1 MRSLQREPGLL
12 LALLAVVLLVA
23 IFIVYPQ
30 LRVIATPG
38 SGYVAFLTGGTWQ
51 RALLNSLE
59 VMALSTTSAVILGFI
74 FAYAMVYT
82 DMPWK
87 PFFRLVGILPLL
99 SPPFVVA
106 AAYVILFGPRGVI
119 TYGIFGQTIS
129 VFGLGGIWGVQTI
142 AFFPFAYQLIADVL
156 SRSDARL
163 EQAARNLGAGPWQVF
178 RTVTLPLTRPGLGA
192 AILTTAIYVL
202 EDFGNPALI
211 GGTFTVLPTQ
221 AYGLISG
228 FGDLPGATAVSTL
241 LLALALV
248 LYLTKIRLDSGR
260 SFVTVSGRASSM
272 PRPPVPVRLKW
283 ACFSACLALSILILT
298 VYGSLLVSA
307 LTLNFPTVMTPT
319 LQHFQY
325 ITTGTNGTAL
335 QNTLIFGLAAAA
347 FSAAFA
353 LLAGWLVQRV
363 AFTGARAL
371 DFLLIM
377 PAAIPGLF
385 FGIGYATAFNEPWL
399 DWLGRGYLIIIAMIF
414 WNIPIGYQAAVAG
427 LRQIDRTMDEAA
439 TSLGASSLR
448 GFRDILLPMLS
459 GSLRV
464 GFVTTF
470 VRAVTTLSVVIF
482 LFTPG
487 STVATIRIYQ
497 LVNDLNFGGA
507 TAFTVADI
515 AMAIGA
521 LVIVGLLARGRT
533 ALIGRAAAAQV
544 ALVPPLEHTA
554 SGGSPLAR

>member
-12 LALLAVVLLVA
+12 LALLAVIALVC
-23 IFIVYPQ
+23 IFILYPQ

-38 SGYVAFLTGGTWQ
+38 TGYVDFIAGGSWIRSTWQ
-51 RALLNSLE
+51 SIQ
-59 VMALSTTSAVILGFI
+59 VMVLSTTTAVLLGFV
-74 FAYAMVYT
+74 FAYGMVYT
-82 DMPWK
+82 SMPWK
-87 PFFRLVGILPLL
+87 PFFRIIGILPLL

-106 AAYVILFGPRGVI
+106 ASYVILFGPRGVI
-119 TYGIFGQTIS
+119 TYGLFGQTIS

-178 RTVTLPLTRPGLGA
+178 RSVTLPLSRPGLGA

-221 AYGLISG
+221 AYGMISG
-228 FGDLPGATAVSTL
+228 FGDLQGATAVSTL
-241 LLALALV
+241 LLLLALL
-248 LYLTKIRLDSGR
+248 LYVAKVRLDGGR
-260 SFVTVSGRASSM
+260 SFITVSGRASSM
-272 PRPPVPVRLKW
+272 PRPPVPAALTW
-283 ACFSACLALSILILT
+283 TCFGACLALSVIIIT

-307 LTLNFPTVMTPT
+307 FTLNFPTVLGFTT
-319 LQHFQY
+319 KHFEY
-325 ITTGTNGTAL
+325 ITSGPNGTAL
-335 QNTLIFGLAAAA
+335 QNTLVYGLVAAS
-347 FSAAFA
+347 FSAGFA
-353 LLAGWLVQRV
+353 LVAGWLVQRGTW
-363 AFTGARAL
+363 TGRRVL

-385 FGIGYATAFNEPWL
+385 FGIGYAVAFNEAWL
-399 DWLGRGYLIIIAMIF
+399 DWLDRGALIILSMIF
-414 WNIPIGYQAAVAG
+414 WNIPVGYQAAVAG
-427 LRQIDRTMDEAA
+427 LRQIDRSMDEAA

-448 GFRDILLPMLS
+448 GFRDVLVPMLG

-482 LFTPG
+482 LFTPS
-487 STVATIRIYQ
+487 STVATIRIFQ
-497 LVNDLNFGGA
+497 LVNDLNWGAA

-515 AMAIGA
+515 TMAIAA
-521 LVIVGLLARGRT
+521 LGLIALLARGRI
-533 ALIGRAAAAQV
+533 ALGAAR
-544 ALVPPLEHTA
+544 
-554 SGGSPLAR
+554 G

>member
-12 LALLAVVLLVA
+12 LALLAVIALVSV
-23 IFIVYPQ
+23 FILYPQ
-30 LRVIATPG
+30 IRVILTPG
-38 SGYVAFLTGGTWQ
+38 TGYADFITGGSWE
-51 RALLNSLE
+51 RPLLNSLQ
-59 VMALSTTSAVILGFI
+59 VMALSTTSAVILGFV

-82 DMPWK
+82 NMPWK
-87 PFFRLVGILPLL
+87 PFFRVIGILPLL

-248 LYLTKIRLDSGR
+248 LYVTKIRLDGGR

-272 PRPPVPVRLKW
+272 PRPPVSAMLNW
-283 ACFSACLALSILILT
+283 TFFGACMALAILILT
-298 VYGSLLVSA
+298 VYGSLLVA
-307 LTLNFPTVMTPT
+307 AITLNFPQLLTPT
-319 LQHFQY
+319 MKHFEY

-335 QNTLIFGLAAAA
+335 QNTLVFGLAAAA
-347 FSAAFA
+347 LSAPLA

-363 AFTGARAL
+363 AFTGSRIL
-371 DFLLIM
+371 DFLVIM

-399 DWLGRGYLIIIAMIF
+399 DWLDRGVLIIIAMVF

-497 LVNDLNFGGA
+497 LVNDLNFGAA

-521 LVIVGLLARGRT
+521 LGIVGLLARGRI
-533 ALIGRAAAAQV
+533 ALIGRAAAA
-544 ALVPPLEHTA
+544 TA
-554 SGGSPLAR
+554 GTGLPSAR

>member
-1 MRSLQREPGLL
+1 MRSLQREPGVL
-12 LALLAVVLLVA
+12 LALLAVIALVA
-23 IFIVYPQ
+23 LFIVYPQ

-38 SGYVAFLTGGTWQ
+38 TGYIDFLTGGTWVRSTWQ
-51 RALLNSLE
+51 SIQ
-59 VMALSTTSAVILGFI
+59 VMLLSTTTAVLLGFV
-74 FAYAMVYT
+74 FAYGMVYT
-82 DMPWK
+82 NMPWK
-87 PFFRLVGILPLL
+87 RFFRVIGILPLL

-106 AAYVILFGPRGVI
+106 AAYVILFGPRGLI
-119 TYGIFGQTIS
+119 SYGVFGLTLN

-178 RTVTLPLTRPGLGA
+178 RTVTLPLSRPGLGA

-211 GGTFTVLPTQ
+211 GGTYTVLPTQ

-241 LLALALV
+241 LLALALI
-248 LYLTKIRLDSGR
+248 LYVAKIRLDGGR

-272 PRPPVPVRLKW
+272 PRPPVPLALTW
-283 ACFSACLALSILILT
+283 TCFVACLLLSVVILT

-307 LTLNFPTVMTPT
+307 LTLNFPVVLTPT
-319 LQHFQY
+319 MQHFEY
-325 ITTGTNGTAL
+325 ITSGTNGTAL
-335 QNTLIFGLAAAA
+335 QNTLVFGLVAAA
-347 FSAAFA
+347 FSAGFA

-371 DFLLIM
+371 DVLLIM

-399 DWLGRGYLIIIAMIF
+399 DWLDRGVLIIISMIF
-414 WNIPIGYQAAVAG
+414 WNIPVGYQAAVAG
-427 LRQIDRTMDEAA
+427 LRQIDRTLDEAA

-448 GFRDILLPMLS
+448 GFRDVLVPMLG

-482 LFTPG
+482 LFTPS
-487 STVATIRIYQ
+487 STVATIRIFQ
-497 LVNDLNFGGA
+497 LVNDLNFGRA

-515 AMAIGA
+515 SMAIVVLGVFA
-521 LVIVGLLARGRT
+521 FLARGR
-533 ALIGRAAAAQV
+533 V
-544 ALVPPLEHTA
+544 ALGA
-554 SGGSPLAR
+554 ARA

>member
-12 LALLAVVLLVA
+12 LALLAVIALVCV
-23 IFIVYPQ
+23 FILYPQ

-38 SGYVAFLTGGTWQ
+38 AGYVDFITGGTWVRSTWQ
-51 RALLNSLE
+51 SIQ
-59 VMALSTTSAVILGFI
+59 VMVLSTTTAVLLGFI
-74 FAYAMVYT
+74 FAYGMVYT
-82 DMPWK
+82 NMPWK
-87 PFFRLVGILPLL
+87 RFFRVIGILPLL

-106 AAYVILFGPRGVI
+106 AAYVILFGPRGLI
-119 TYGIFGQTIS
+119 SYNIFGLSPNI
-129 VFGLGGIWGVQTI
+129 FGREGIWGVQTI

-178 RTVTLPLTRPGLGA
+178 RTVTLPLSRPGLGA

-211 GGTFTVLPTQ
+211 GGTYTVLPTQ

-241 LLALALV
+241 LLALALI
-248 LYLTKIRLDSGR
+248 LYVAKIRLDGGR

-272 PRPPVPVRLKW
+272 PRPPVPVALTW
-283 ACFSACLALSILILT
+283 VCFGACLALSIVILT

-307 LTLNFPTVMTPT
+307 LTLNFPTILTPT
-319 LQHFQY
+319 LQHFQF
-325 ITTGTNGTAL
+325 ITSGVNGTAL

-347 FSAAFA
+347 FSAVFA

-363 AFTGARAL
+363 AFTGARVL

-385 FGIGYATAFNEPWL
+385 FGIGYATAFNEAWL
-399 DWLGRGYLIIIAMIF
+399 DWLDRGVLIVISMIF
-414 WNIPIGYQAAVAG
+414 WNIPVGYQAAVAG

-448 GFRDILLPMLS
+448 GFRDVLVPMLG

-487 STVATIRIYQ
+487 TTVATIRIFQ
-497 LVNDLNFGGA
+497 LVNDLNFGRA

-515 AMAIGA
+515 SMAMAA
-521 LVIVGLLARGRT
+521 LAVFAVLARGR
-533 ALIGRAAAAQV
+533 V
-544 ALVPPLEHTA
+544 ALGA
-554 SGGSPLAR
+554 ARA